1 MSPVAPA
8 RGVPDRNT
16 EEARRLAGAY
26 EPDFRR
32 SMLVAPE
39 ALLDADAVR
48 AALDGL
54 TPQPRLL
61 AELLLATFG
70 AGEQVPERL
79 RFRIESHGD
88 DLWRVGVLLPRSL
101 PDRGA
106 TIDPRHYAAHCKINP
121 CLAGIRPLAGLVDP
135 SVRPAHQP
143 PADARWDAIVVA
155 AAVEVSPIPLN
166 RDGGLRKD
174 AERRLVEGLGDAER
188 FGLALTVAR
197 AQGLLRAA
205 GDRLHGYP
213 ENSARPLTDP
223 AALALG
229 PVSLAIRLLLRIA
242 QQEWTPLAAVIG
254 AVEQAAPGVLDDG
267 SAPRGD
273 TQIWVRQ
280 AADLLHRIGAVDGSR
295 GADGVEAFRR
305 RAPAPLRPEGFMLT
319 PDRDIYV
326 APQELSGPDYG
337 RLCRLAPYQGGDVV
351 HRHSLTRE
359 GVAGEIAAG
368 HDDTLDWIQKRSRT
382 GLPGPVKQSV
392 TEWSRSARRI
402 CLYTGVSIVEEN
414 GVFRR
419 LVGPAPTGSRTIRYD
434 EPPVSRFEL
443 VGDEVRV
450 PYGKDCV
457 VVRAAVGRLGPALPP
472 DASAHRWRLAP
483 ADLVRPDGLLDDL
496 ARHYE
501 GLIPGAIEA
510 AVHAAG
516 GRSHCWMEEAV
527 VLHVPPAAADAVL
540 RDPEL
545 AEPLRRA
552 LGEGE
557 FLVDR
562 RHLDAV
568 RRRLHELGF
577 SFADPAPLAV
587 GA

>member
-1 MSPVAPA
+1 MSNGTPA
-8 RGVPDRNT
+8 RGAPDRNA
-16 EEARRLAGAY
+16 EEARRLAVAY

-32 SMLVAPE
+32 IMLVAPE
-39 ALLDADAVR
+39 SLLDADAVL
-48 AALDGL
+48 AGL
-54 TPQPRLL
+54 ELLAPGPRLL
-61 AELLLATFG
+61 ADLLLATFG
-70 AGEQVPERL
+70 AGEQVPDRL
-79 RFRIESHGD
+79 RGRIESHGD
-88 DLWRVGVLLPRSL
+88 DLWRAGVLLPRSL

-106 TIDPRHYAAHCKINP
+106 TIDPRHYAAHSKMNP
-121 CLAGIRPLAGLVDP
+121 CLAGAHPLSMLVDR
-135 SVRPAHQP
+135 SERTAHQA

-155 AAVEVSPIPLN
+155 ATVEVQPIPLN

-174 AERRLVEGLGDAER
+174 AERRLVESLGDADR
-188 FGLALTVAR
+188 FGLALLVAR
-197 AQGLLRAA
+197 AQGLLRSA

-213 ENSARPLTDP
+213 ENSARPLIDP

-229 PVSLAIRLLLRIA
+229 PVSLAIRLLLRVA
-242 QQEWTPLAAVIG
+242 QVEWTPLDALIAAVDR
-254 AVEQAAPGVLDDG
+254 AAPEIVDDG

-273 TQIWVRQ
+273 NQVWFHQ
-280 AADLLHRIGAVDGSR
+280 AADLLHRVGAIDASR

-305 RAPAPLRPEGFMLT
+305 RAPVPLRAEGFMLT

-359 GVAGEIAAG
+359 GVSGEIAAG
-368 HDDTLDWIQKRSRT
+368 HDDTLDWLQQRSRT
-382 GLPGPVKQSV
+382 GVPGPVKQAV

-402 CLYTGVSIVEEN
+402 CLYTGVSVVEEG

-419 LVGPAPTGSRTIRYD
+419 LVGPAPPDSRTIRYN
-434 EPPVSRFEL
+434 EPPLSRFVL
-443 VGDEVRV
+443 AGDEVRV
-450 PYGKDCV
+450 PYGQDCMI
-457 VVRAAVGRLGPALPP
+457 VRAAVARLGPALLP
-472 DASAHRWRLAP
+472 DATAHRWRLAP
-483 ADLVRPDGLLDDL
+483 AELERPDALLDEL
-496 ARHYE
+496 ARHFD

-545 AEPLRRA
+545 AVPLRRA

-568 RRRLHELGF
+568 CKRLHELGF
-577 SFADPAPLAV
+577 SFADPAPLAL